1 MTKHF
6 QCVGGSAGA
15 ATKNRQEGEGKDDEE
30 KTKMRGMSAIH
41 RDIIVA
47 QSGIPKIMIKEC
59 FWKSCGFRIDKMG
72 RKKK

>member
-6 QCVGGSAGA
+6 QCLGGSAGA

-47 QSGIPKIMIKEC
+47 QSGIPKIMIEV
-59 FWKSCGFRIDKMG
+59 KSMISEVLRVPD
-72 RKKK
+72 R